1 MMEERSLEALL
12 QSIESRDICIRDAR
26 ATFLQQGADAPI
38 PFLPEG
44 RVVRSWQRCISN
56 GLDSY
61 GRMVSSGTVA
71 TALLKEARDRNG
83 FLLSQARGV
92 LNHLYEQIRSTGS
105 LVILADSSG
114 MILESLGDP
123 DFVARANR
131 AELQPG
137 ASWDEKRRGTNAI
150 GTALADRL
158 PTEVV
163 GSEHFLD
170 SNGFLTCSASPIF
183 DAHERL
189 LGVLDISGDYR
200 AYQRHT
206 LGLVRMTT
214 NILERRLF
222 EAEFARE
229 ILLSFHTDMEYLGTL
244 QEGLLVLSPAGDL
257 LAANRPALQMLG
269 LNRAKLARLDF
280 SMVFDCNFAHFADRA
295 GRDPH
300 AMVALGLQGGPRLY
314 ARLRM
319 PGAAPRGS
327 GAGERSGALA
337 LPERAPRVAPAGA
350 ERARCDEE
358 HATLGCLDTGDPR
371 LAAAIQRAGRVVG
384 KDIPLLILGESGVG
398 KEMFAKAFHRSG
410 PRRHA
415 PFVALNCAAI
425 PENLIESE
433 LFGYVG
439 GAFTGARREGY
450 AGKIQQAS
458 GGTLFLDEIGDM
470 PLNLQARLLRV
481 LQERMVTPLGGV
493 KSVAVDIS
501 LVCATH
507 RNLPSAVRAGAFR
520 QDLYYRVNGLTVTL
534 PALRERNDIRRIVAN
549 ILAAENQDGREI
561 QVAED
566 VLVFFERY
574 RWPGNIRQMHNA
586 LRVALA
592 LLDDQETQITAAH
605 LPEELFALEGDHEEQ
620 AAQLKAGTGHVSGV
634 VTGAGVAPAVPA
646 ESLDIIERRAIE
658 QVLQEEQGNISAA
671 ARRLGISRNTLY
683 RKMGRL

>member
-1 MMEERSLEALL
+1 MPDR
-12 QSIESRDICIRDAR
+12 
-26 ATFLQQGADAPI
+26 
-38 PFLPEG
+38 
-44 RVVRSWQRCISN
+44 RVLRSWERCRSR
-56 GLDSY
+56 GLDCLGDSV
-61 GRMVSSGTVA
+61 GVVSANV
-71 TALLKEARDRNG
+71 LREARDRNG
-83 FLLSQARGV
+83 FLLSHARGI

-105 LVILADSSG
+105 VVILSDSVG

-123 DFVARANR
+123 DFVAQANR

-137 ASWDEKRRGTNAI
+137 ASWDETGRGTNAI
-150 GTALADRL
+150 GTSLSERV
-158 PTEVV
+158 PIEIV

-170 SNGFLTCSASPIF
+170 RNGFLTCSASPIF

-189 LGVLDISGDYR
+189 MGVLDISGDYR

-244 QEGLLVLSPAGDL
+244 QEGLVVLSPGGDL
-257 LAANRPALQMLG
+257 VAANRPGLQMLG
-269 LNRAKLARLDF
+269 ISRAHLSQMDF
-280 SMVFDCNFAHFADRA
+280 SMVFDSGFSQFVDRA
-295 GRDPH
+295 GRDPQ
-300 AMVALGLQGGPRLY
+300 AMIALGLRSGKRIF
-314 ARLRM
+314 ARLRLPPVVVKTGAQNTPTLGLGAPGEM
-319 PGAAPRGS
+319 PRSP
-327 GAGERSGALA
+327 RSG
-337 LPERAPRVAPAGA
+337 PRDKCGV
-350 ERARCDEE
+350 EN
-358 HATLGCLDTGDPR
+358 ATLSCLDTGDER
-371 LAAAIQRAGRVVG
+371 LSAAIQRAGRIVG

-410 PRRHA
+410 PRRSA

-481 LQERMVTPLGGV
+481 LQERLVTPLGGV
-493 KSVAVDIS
+493 KSVPVDIS

-507 RNLPSAVRAGAFR
+507 RNLPEAVRGGVFR

-534 PALRERNDIRRIVAN
+534 PSLRERSDIRQIAET
-549 ILAAENQDGREI
+549 ILAFESQESRP
-561 QVAED
+561 VALSGE
-566 VLVFFERY
+566 VVGFFERY

-586 LRVALA
+586 IRVAMA
-592 LLDDQETQITAAH
+592 LLDDGESVITPAH
-605 LPEELFALEGDHEEQ
+605 LPEELFAIESDHEEQ
-620 AAQLKAGTGHVSGV
+620 AAQSKGGMSPRPSAG
-634 VTGAGVAPAVPA
+634 AVPA
-646 ESLDIIERRAIE
+646 TLVPADSLDVIERRAIE
-658 QVLQEEQGNISAA
+658 QVLQEEKGNVSAA

>member
-1 MMEERSLEALL
+1 LDVLV
-12 QSIESRDICIRDAR
+12 QSIEARDQSIREAR
-26 ATFLQQGADAPI
+26 EAFLRSGPAVRHPAM
-38 PFLPEG
+38 PEG
-44 RVVRSWQRCISN
+44 RVVRSWERCLSN
-56 GLDSY
+56 GLDSDTRLAR
-61 GRMVSSGTVA
+61 GGTIVP
-71 TALLKEARDRNG
+71 ALFKEARERNS

-92 LNHLYEQIRSTGS
+92 LSHLYEQIRSTGS
-105 LVILADSSG
+105 VVILADSTG

-123 DFVARANR
+123 DFVDRASR

-137 ASWDEKRRGTNAI
+137 ASWDEKLRGTNAI
-150 GTALADRL
+150 GTALTDRL
-158 PTEVV
+158 PMEIV
-163 GSEHFLD
+163 GSEHFFD
-170 SNGFLTCSASPIF
+170 CNGFLTCSASPIF
-183 DAHERL
+183 DAHDRL

-244 QEGLLVLSPAGDL
+244 QEGLLVLSPVGELRAV
-257 LAANRPALQMLG
+257 NRPGMAMLG
-269 LNRAKLARLDF
+269 LNKNNLGRLDF
-280 SMVFDCNFAHFADRA
+280 SMVFDTSFAHLVDRA
-295 GRDPH
+295 GRDSH
-300 AMVALGLQGGPRLY
+300 AMISLACQGGRRLY
-314 ARLRM
+314 GRLRM
-319 PGAAPRGS
+319 PNQMMRAGGTEQAAGPLVLPQ
-327 GAGERSGALA
+327 AGG
-337 LPERAPRVAPAGA
+337 RAASAAGGVK
-350 ERARCDEE
+350 CSDDS
-358 HATLGCLDTGDPR
+358 ATLTCLDTGDPR

-410 PRRHA
+410 PRRNA

-433 LFGYVG
+433 LFGYLG

-481 LQERMVTPLGGV
+481 LQERLVTPLGGV
-493 KSVAVDIS
+493 KAVAVDIS

-507 RNLPSAVRAGAFR
+507 RNLPEAVRSGAFR

-534 PALRERNDIRRIVAN
+534 PALRERSDIRQIVDN
-549 ILAAENQDGREI
+549 ILAAEGEEGRSI
-561 QVAED
+561 RVAEE
-566 VLVFFERY
+566 VLAFFERY
-574 RWPGNIRQMHNA
+574 RWPGNVRQMHNA

-592 LLDDQETQITAAH
+592 LLDEDETLITPHH
-605 LPEELFALEGDHEEQ
+605 LPEELFALECDHEEQ
-620 AAQLKAGTGHVSGV
+620 AVQPKAGVGRAFSAALPLSAAASG
-634 VTGAGVAPAVPA
+634 GGN
-646 ESLDIIERRAIE
+646 ESLDAIERRAIE
-658 QVLQEEQGNISAA
+658 QALAEEQGNVSAA

>member
-1 MMEERSLEALL
+1 ML
-12 QSIESRDICIRDAR
+12 
-26 ATFLQQGADAPI
+26 
-38 PFLPEG
+38 
-44 RVVRSWQRCISN
+44 RSWERCRSR
-56 GLDSY
+56 GLQGLGDSAI
-61 GRMVSSGTVA
+61 GIVSA
-71 TALLKEARDRNG
+71 NLLREARDRNG
-83 FLLSQARGV
+83 FLLSHARGI

-105 LVILADSSG
+105 VVILSDSAG
-114 MILESLGDP
+114 LILESLGDP
-123 DFVARANR
+123 DFVAQANR

-137 ASWDEKRRGTNAI
+137 ASWDETGRGTNAI
-150 GTALADRL
+150 GTSLSERV
-158 PTEVV
+158 PIEIV

-170 SNGFLTCSASPIF
+170 RNGFLTCSASPIF

-244 QEGLLVLSPAGDL
+244 QEGLVVLSPGGEL
-257 LAANRPALQMLG
+257 VAANRPGLQMLG
-269 LNRAKLARLDF
+269 INRNHLSQMDF
-280 SMVFDCNFAHFADRA
+280 SMVFDGGFSQFVDRA
-295 GRDPH
+295 GRDPQ
-300 AMVALGLQGGPRLY
+300 AMIALGLRSGKRLY
-314 ARLRM
+314 AKLRLPPAVVKTGSPIM
-319 PGAAPRGS
+319 PAVPLGMQGESLRSVRGLTREKC
-327 GAGERSGALA
+327 GVEN
-337 LPERAPRVAPAGA
+337 
-350 ERARCDEE
+350 
-358 HATLGCLDTGDPR
+358 ATLGCLDTGDER
-371 LAAAIQRAGRVVG
+371 LAAAIQRAGRIVG

-410 PRRHA
+410 PRRNA

-493 KSVAVDIS
+493 KSVPVDIS

-507 RNLPSAVRAGAFR
+507 RNLPDAVRSGVFR

-534 PALRERNDIRRIVAN
+534 PSLRERSDIREIAEN
-549 ILAAENQDGREI
+549 ILNFESREGRPVRLSDE
-561 QVAED
+561 V
-566 VLVFFERY
+566 VKFFERY

-586 LRVALA
+586 IRVALA
-592 LLDDQETQITAAH
+592 LLDDGESVVGPSH
-605 LPEELFALEGDHEEQ
+605 LPEELFALEADHEEQ
-620 AAQLKAGTGHVSGV
+620 AAQGKVISSPKV
-634 VTGAGVAPAVPA
+634 VGGLPAVAAGSA
-646 ESLDIIERRAIE
+646 ESLDVIERRAIE
-658 QVLQEEQGNISAA
+658 QVLQEEKGNVSAA

>member
-1 MMEERSLEALL
+1 MDGAL
-12 QSIESRDICIRDAR
+12 QSVEVRDSLTRDAR
-26 ATFLQQGADAPI
+26 RAFLDRGTDVTAEG
-38 PFLPEG
+38 LPD
-44 RVVRSWQRCISN
+44 RKILRSWERCRSR
-56 GLDSY
+56 GLQGLGDSAI
-61 GRMVSSGTVA
+61 GIVSA
-71 TALLKEARDRNG
+71 NLLREARDRNG
-83 FLLSQARGV
+83 FLLSHARGI

-105 LVILADSSG
+105 VVILSDSAG
-114 MILESLGDP
+114 LILESLGDP
-123 DFVARANR
+123 DFVAQANR

-137 ASWDEKRRGTNAI
+137 ASWDETGRGTNAI
-150 GTALADRL
+150 GTSLSERV
-158 PTEVV
+158 PIEIV

-170 SNGFLTCSASPIF
+170 RNGFLTCSASPIF

-244 QEGLLVLSPAGDL
+244 QEGLVVLSPGGEL
-257 LAANRPALQMLG
+257 VAANRPGLQMLG
-269 LNRAKLARLDF
+269 INRNHLSQMDF
-280 SMVFDCNFAHFADRA
+280 SMVFDGGFSQFVDRA
-295 GRDPH
+295 GRDPQ
-300 AMVALGLQGGPRLY
+300 AMIALGLRSGKRLY
-314 ARLRM
+314 AKLRLPPAVVKTGSPIM
-319 PGAAPRGS
+319 PAVPLGMQGESLRSVRGLTREKC
-327 GAGERSGALA
+327 GVEN
-337 LPERAPRVAPAGA
+337 
-350 ERARCDEE
+350 
-358 HATLGCLDTGDPR
+358 ATLGCLDTGDER
-371 LAAAIQRAGRVVG
+371 LAAAIQRAGRIVG

-410 PRRHA
+410 PRRNA

-493 KSVAVDIS
+493 KSVPVDIS

-507 RNLPSAVRAGAFR
+507 RNLPDAVRSGVFR

-534 PALRERNDIRRIVAN
+534 PSLRERSDIREIAEN
-549 ILAAENQDGREI
+549 ILNFESREGRPVRLSDE
-561 QVAED
+561 V
-566 VLVFFERY
+566 VKFFERY

-586 LRVALA
+586 IRVALA
-592 LLDDQETQITAAH
+592 LLDDGESVVGPSH
-605 LPEELFALEGDHEEQ
+605 LPEELFALEADHEEQ
-620 AAQLKAGTGHVSGV
+620 AAQGKVISSPKV
-634 VTGAGVAPAVPA
+634 VGGIPAVAAGPA
-646 ESLDIIERRAIE
+646 ESLDVIERRAIE
-658 QVLQEEQGNISAA
+658 QVLQEEKGNVSAA

>member
-1 MMEERSLEALL
+1 VAVVVQSVEA
-12 QSIESRDICIRDAR
+12 RDLSVRDAR
-26 ATFLQQGADAPI
+26 EAFRRRGPDAQH
-38 PFLPEG
+38 PFLPDR
-44 RVVRSWQRCISN
+44 RVVHSWERCLSG
-56 GLDSY
+56 GLDAHA
-61 GRMVSSGTVA
+61 RMGSGSTVIA
-71 TALLKEARDRNG
+71 SALKEARDRNS

-105 LVILADSSG
+105 VVILADSTG
-114 MILESLGDP
+114 LILESLGDP
-123 DFVARANR
+123 DFVDRANR

-137 ASWDEKRRGTNAI
+137 ASWNEMLRGTNAI
-150 GTALADRL
+150 GTALNDRT
-158 PTEVV
+158 PMEIV
-163 GSEHFLD
+163 GSEHFFD
-170 SNGFLTCSASPIF
+170 CNGFLTCSASPIF
-183 DAHERL
+183 DAHDRL

-244 QEGLLVLSPAGDL
+244 QEGLLVLSPAGEL
-257 LAANRPALQMLG
+257 LAVNRPGMAMLG
-269 LNRAKLARLDF
+269 LNRNNLGRVDF
-280 SMVFDCNFAHFADRA
+280 SMVFDTAFAQFVDRA
-295 GRDPH
+295 GRDPQ
-300 AMVALGLQGGPRLY
+300 AMIALGCQGGQRLY

-319 PGAAPRGS
+319 PSPVLRAGAT
-327 GAGERSGALA
+327 ER
-337 LPERAPRVAPAGA
+337 PAPAALSQGGGRSA
-350 ERARCDEE
+350 PIAAKVKCSEDSAV
-358 HATLGCLDTGDPR
+358 LSSLDTGDPR

-410 PRRHA
+410 PRRNA

-481 LQERMVTPLGGV
+481 LQERLVTPLGGV

-501 LVCATH
+501 LICATH
-507 RNLPSAVRAGAFR
+507 RNLPEAVRSGAFR

-534 PALRERNDIRRIVAN
+534 PALRERTDIRQIVAN
-549 ILAAENQDGREI
+549 ILAAEAEEGRPI
-561 QVAED
+561 GVAED
-566 VLVFFERY
+566 VLAFFERY
-574 RWPGNIRQMHNA
+574 RWPGNVRQMHNA
-586 LRVALA
+586 LRVAIA
-592 LLDDQETQITAAH
+592 LLDEHETLITPTH
-605 LPEELFALEGDHEEQ
+605 LPEELFALESDHEEQ
-620 AAQLKAGTGHVSGV
+620 AAQSKAGVGRSSPVMPPAVGMPS
-634 VTGAGVAPAVPA
+634 GAG
-646 ESLDIIERRAIE
+646 ESLDVIERRAIE
-658 QVLQEEQGNISAA
+658 QVLQEERGNVSAA

>member
-1 MMEERSLEALL
+1 MDGAL
-12 QSIESRDICIRDAR
+12 QSVEVRDSLTRDAR
-26 ATFLQQGADAPI
+26 RAFLDRGTDVAAEG
-38 PFLPEG
+38 LPD
-44 RVVRSWQRCISN
+44 RKILRSWERCRSR
-56 GLDSY
+56 GLQGLGDSAI
-61 GRMVSSGTVA
+61 GIVSA
-71 TALLKEARDRNG
+71 NLLREARDRNG
-83 FLLSQARGV
+83 FLLSHARGI

-105 LVILADSSG
+105 VVILSDSAG
-114 MILESLGDP
+114 LILESLGDP
-123 DFVARANR
+123 DFVAQANR

-137 ASWDEKRRGTNAI
+137 ASWDETGRGTNAI
-150 GTALADRL
+150 GTSLSERV
-158 PTEVV
+158 PIEIV

-170 SNGFLTCSASPIF
+170 RNGFLTCSASPIF

-244 QEGLLVLSPAGDL
+244 QEGLVVLSPGGEL
-257 LAANRPALQMLG
+257 VAANRPGLQMLG
-269 LNRAKLARLDF
+269 INRNHLSQMDF
-280 SMVFDCNFAHFADRA
+280 SMVFDGGFSQFVDRA
-295 GRDPH
+295 GRDPQ
-300 AMVALGLQGGPRLY
+300 AMIALGLRSGKRLY
-314 ARLRM
+314 AKLRLPPAVVKTGSSMTPAVPLGMQGESLRSV
-319 PGAAPRGS
+319 RGLTREKC
-327 GAGERSGALA
+327 GVEN
-337 LPERAPRVAPAGA
+337 
-350 ERARCDEE
+350 
-358 HATLGCLDTGDPR
+358 ATLGCLDTGDER
-371 LAAAIQRAGRVVG
+371 LAAAIQRAGRIVG

-410 PRRHA
+410 PRRNA

-493 KSVAVDIS
+493 KSVPVDIS

-507 RNLPSAVRAGAFR
+507 RNLPDAVRSGVFR

-534 PALRERNDIRRIVAN
+534 PSLRERSDIREIAEN
-549 ILAAENQDGREI
+549 ILNFESREGRPVRLSDE
-561 QVAED
+561 V
-566 VLVFFERY
+566 VKFFERY

-586 LRVALA
+586 IRVALA
-592 LLDDQETQITAAH
+592 LLDDGESVVSPSH
-605 LPEELFALEGDHEEQ
+605 LPEELFALEADHEEQ
-620 AAQLKAGTGHVSGV
+620 AAQGKVISSPKV
-634 VTGAGVAPAVPA
+634 VGGLPAVAAGSA
-646 ESLDIIERRAIE
+646 ESLDVIERRAIE
-658 QVLQEEQGNISAA
+658 QVLQEEKGNVSAA